1 MLGGDPSKYTN
12 KKGICLWG
20 FKLLKAQR
28 KEREKISFHTPIS
41 KSRKNQA

>member
-12 KKGICLWG
+12 KKGFVYMG

-28 KEREKISFHTPIS
+28 KEREKISFHTPI
-41 KSRKNQA
+41 